1 MKSFS
6 AKILIIGINPYV
18 LLPANILKYLFEKA
32 GKEKG
37 AIPVYIILNDKKF
50 IQNVVKYSGKW
61 RLYLNTPM
69 RMAVDKQVGNIIDI
83 NIDYDGEKRVTS
95 MIQKFELALSKN
107 KSAKDC
113 FYDLPSSRQKE
124 ILRYLNHL
132 KTDESI
138 ERNIKRAINFLN
150 GKENFVGRSRP
161 R

>member
-18 LLPANILKYLFEKA
+18 LLPADVLKYLFEKA
-32 GKEKG
+32 GKQKG

-69 RMAVDKQVGNIIDI
+69 RMAVDKQVGNMIDI
-83 NIDYDGEKRVTS
+83 NIEYDDEKRIIPMS
-95 MIQKFELALSKN
+95 EKFELALSKN

-113 FYDLPSSRQKE
+113 FYDLPPSR
-124 ILRYLNHL
+124 
-132 KTDESI
+132 
-138 ERNIKRAINFLN
+138 
-150 GKENFVGRSRP
+150 
-161 R
+161 